1 LAEAAGAGGAAP
13 FGEPAGPPAAGSEV
27 AEVAPSDEAT
37 APAPGVGI
45 APSGETAAAALSGEA
60 AALPGE
66 AAAGAMSG
74 GAAAL
79 SSEAGRAALS
89 GEAGALSGGAA
100 TGVVSSGT
108 VPVCALPFGDG
119 AAPFWAS
126 VVWSGRASSPAGRS

>member
-1 LAEAAGAGGAAP
+1 MAEAAGAGWAAP
-13 FGEPAGPPAAGSEV
+13 FGEPAGPLAAGSEV
-27 AEVAPSDEAT
+27 AEVAPSGEAT

-66 AAAGAMSG
+66 TAVGAM
-74 GAAAL
+74 
-79 SSEAGRAALS
+79 
-89 GEAGALSGGAA
+89 SGGAA